1 MWPKTFAERLASWS
15 SLRCQCETMTAHD
28 AVNAINSW
36 WFNAPWCPYHLHWD
50 DRANWPDPWQLL
62 DDNLYCSVARGLGI
76 MYTIAMLDR
85 EDLQDAV
92 LVEVDGDNLVLV
104 SQGKYILNWDRDT
117 VVNINPSYKNN
128 TRRSIAQSE
137 IKLQIK

>member
-1 MWPKTFAERLASWS
+1 
-15 SLRCQCETMTAHD
+15 
-28 AVNAINSW
+28 
-36 WFNAPWCPYHLHWD
+36 
-50 DRANWPDPWQLL
+50 LL
-62 DDNLYCSVARGLGI
+62 E
-76 MYTIAMLDR
+76 R

-92 LVEVDGDNLVLV
+92 LAEVDGDNLVLV
-104 SQGKYILNWDRDT
+104 GQAKYILNWDQDT